1 MKSIIKTV
9 FLLLCTCACAA
20 SVYAAEP
27 AAGLQNET
35 GQNTWQAV
43 LGGEAVSAGHAFK
56 MVFRYRPKLC
66 ICGIFCRKKTV
77 AVQPR
82 RHFALAN
89 RSQRKHCKRSFA
101 RPRRQRFC
109 CRQKFGKLLR
119 FERKTQMDHRTACR
133 KRFAAYSDERRQ
145 HTVHSLFYQKR
156 SEHGHTHIALRRT
169 D

>member
-1 MKSIIKTV
+1 MASGFRRRSGKRPKTYKLR
-9 FLLLCTCACAA
+9 FCRRKRRPYFNRMYGKRHGYLET
-20 SVYAAEP
+20 P
-27 AAGLQNET
+27 A
-35 GQNTWQAV
+35 
-43 LGGEAVSAGHAFK
+43 AGHAFK

-101 RPRRQRFC
+101 RPRRQSFC

-145 HTVHSLFYQKR
+145 HTVHSFFYQKR